1 MVFFC
6 SHQIR
11 VTSPAADGNLR
22 LCHVI
27 ITLDYVRK
35 FVCVLTVYTGILQ
48 GLDRKDS
55 TTIPPLSPLMELPEK
70 FDVKNIC
77 VGIPKVCSPLATFLV
92 YSS

>member
-1 MVFFC
+1 MGRMRAECIQKTVRWADKCGFLC

-35 FVCVLTVYTGILQ
+35 FVCV
-48 GLDRKDS
+48 
-55 TTIPPLSPLMELPEK
+55 
-70 FDVKNIC
+70 
-77 VGIPKVCSPLATFLV
+77 
-92 YSS
+92 